1 MASCGDKSVYGQLN
15 INPQATSTPAHT
27 HVQSVSWGPVT
38 SLSPGSGYTSLSSG
52 PLSDIPLE
60 SEHDRLL
67 LQPSYIHNR
76 SVGIQSDYSL
86 FRPQQGL
93 NNSLLNTAPVC
104 QNIQN
109 HTQTTN
115 VGAPSINGTTSD
127 SGIYVAHMTNTEP
140 FGMHQST
147 FRQQDMSYPPHSQ
160 QFDSVEFRIQ
170 RELMEVQ
177 AKLQTIT

>member
-27 HVQSVSWGPVT
+27 HAQSVSWGPVT

-52 PLSDIPLE
+52 PLSDISLG
-60 SEHDRLL
+60 SEHNRLL

-86 FRPQQGL
+86 FGPQQGL
-93 NNSLLNTAPVC
+93 NNSLLNTTPVS

-115 VGAPSINGTTSD
+115 VGTPSIYGTTSD
-127 SGIYVAHMTNTEP
+127 SGIYVTHMTNTES

-147 FRQQDMSYPPHSQ
+147 SLQHDRSNPPHSPQ
-160 QFDSVEFRIQ
+160 CDSVELRIQ

-177 AKLQTIT
+177 AKFI